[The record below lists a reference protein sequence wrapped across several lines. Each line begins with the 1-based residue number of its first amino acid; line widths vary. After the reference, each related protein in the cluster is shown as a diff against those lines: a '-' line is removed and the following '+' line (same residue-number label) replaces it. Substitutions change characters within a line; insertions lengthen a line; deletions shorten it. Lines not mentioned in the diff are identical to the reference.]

1 MSESQNSQHSEL
13 TKEEQDTAYKSVILL
28 AEAITD
34 LDNCEM
40 FMNTGRFFDA
50 KDKVIEAKIRLQS
63 SKFALGTFV
72 NELKVKK
79 IWL

>member
-1 MSESQNSQHSEL
+1 MSESLNSQHSEL
-13 TKEEQDTAYKSVILL
+13 TKEEQDTAYKCVILL

-34 LDNCEM
+34 LDNCAM

-50 KDKVIEAKIRLQS
+50 KDKIMEAKTRLQS
-63 SKFALGTFV
+63 SKLALATFV
-72 NELKVKK
+72 NELKAKK

>member
-1 MSESQNSQHSEL
+1 MSESTNSQHLVLS
-13 TKEEQDTAYKSVILL
+13 KEEQDTAYRSVILL

-50 KDKVIEAKIRLQS
+50 KDKIIEAKTRLQS
-63 SKFALGTFV
+63 SKFAFATFV
-72 NELKVKK
+72 SELKVKK